1 MLKVLKDRINSLK
14 RMKIN
19 VFSFGWWLYVL
30 SAVLFMIVLFRLR
43 DRYDYETKR
52 KIILVLSIVEFI
64 ILRIYKRSLK
74 SVYDKYNYFNELPCY
89 LCNISTMLCIIAAL
103 TDNSVLMGFCTT
115 IGLFG
120 SLLAIFMP
128 DKYYIDKP
136 LFSRQALGFYGYHC
150 LLLVTCL
157 GFYLL
162 GLYKPD
168 PKDALWAMVILF
180 VVTCVIHIV
189 NIVLRKTGL
198 NPTCNYT
205 FTIEPDN
212 NVLEFFYKLFPVKL
226 FYLLPVLFIMG
237 LIAYL
242 MLMIIK

>member
-1 MLKVLKDRINSLK
+1 M
-14 RMKIN
+14 
-19 VFSFGWWLYVL
+19 FSAGWWFYIIMTIV
-30 SAVLFMIVLFRLR
+30 FMVYLHKIGKQL
-43 DRYDYETKR
+43 DYESKR
-52 KIILVLSIVEFI
+52 KFILIFSIIEFI

-74 SVYDKYNYFNELPCY
+74 GVYDRYNYFNELPCY
-89 LCNISTMLCIIAAL
+89 LCNISTILCIVAAL
-103 TDNSVLMGFCTT
+103 TDNSILMGFCTT

-128 DKYYIDKP
+128 DRYYVNIP
-136 LFSRQALGFYGYHC
+136 LFSRQTVGFYGYHSM
-150 LLLVTCL
+150 LLVSCL
-157 GFYLL
+157 SFYLM